1 MAATK
6 KVKIDINY
14 PEFLASLKRME
25 KKDQTRV
32 IDTFAKLSNMDWSQ
46 VERDNSLNWEKVSLK
61 PIDGIDAL
69 YTIRITQKI
78 RAVVTRQD
86 DFMRFITVSS
96 DHDGIYGKK

>member
-1 MAATK
+1 LK
-6 KVKIDINY
+6 NY
-14 PEFLASLKRME
+14 L
-25 KKDQTRV
+25 
-32 IDTFAKLSNMDWSQ
+32 IWIGQ